1 MLAVLFTPS
10 VLAEDTDAYHMVITY
25 TDMEYGVGDD
35 VAVNVHVFDKAD
47 YVSVDNINMTV
58 GSFMDTRDVELN
70 EAGTG
75 RWTGTFTIQEGDIFD
90 IGLTQHVLISAEA
103 DVNGNIVEDVEQ
115 LILIP
120 VAEVAPEVLFI
131 STSLSP
137 PSVYMGPGETK
148 TIMWDIRHDGQLV
161 DPTTIKGSMYD
172 GSSTEPFDL
181 VKSSTGVYTYEYTI
195 PSGPKSMQ
203 VDFDLDA
210 TYDTGT
216 DTVEGES
223 D

>member
-10 VLAEDTDAYHMVITY
+10 VLAEDTDSYHMVITY
-25 TDMEYGVGDD
+25 TDMEYAVGDD
-35 VAVNVHVFDKAD
+35 VAVIVHVFDKAE
-47 YVSVDNINMTV
+47 YVSVDNVNMTV
-58 GSFMDTRDVELN
+58 GSLTDNRDVELN

-75 RWTGTFTIQEGDIFD
+75 RWTGTFTIQEGDISD
-90 IGLTQHVLISAEA
+90 VGLSRYVDLSAEA
-103 DVNGNIVEDVEQ
+103 DVDGSIVERTVQ
-115 LILIP
+115 SITIP
-120 VAEVAPEVLFI
+120 TTMDGPEVLFI
-131 STSLSP
+131 STSLTP

-148 TIMWDIRHDGQLV
+148 TITWDIRYDGQLV

-203 VDFDLDA
+203 V
-210 TYDTGT
+210 
-216 DTVEGES
+216 
-223 D
+223 